1 MAFQKQY
8 GILTKL
14 TSIMADIFTYKC
26 KKCGWC
32 VNASPNGVGV
42 LMSGDGIEYFVC
54 PKCKKVVTL
63 SFSDDTPT
71 NRILKC
77 PICGCE
83 NIFMWKPEDFCPK
96 CGGELHNEGLYCIM
110 D

>member
-32 VNASPNGVGV
+32 VNA
-42 LMSGDGIEYFVC
+42 
-54 PKCKKVVTL
+54 
-63 SFSDDTPT
+63 SDDTPT